1 LHYKVLFDKKF
12 TMTNTKKLSASS
24 LNLAAFTK
32 PMLLGA
38 GIALALIILF
48 LAGVD
53 EPDPAWPRFW
63 MLRPLLIVPM
73 AGAAGGAFF
82 ALLRPWHARG
92 GWITVLAYVLSLLVF
107 IIGLWLGTVLGLDGT
122 LWN

>member
-1 LHYKVLFDKKF
+1 
-12 TMTNTKKLSASS
+12 MTNTKKLSASS
-24 LNLAAFTK
+24 LNLAAFIK
-32 PMLLGA
+32 PMLFGA

-82 ALLRPWHARG
+82 ALLRPWRARG
-92 GWITVLAYVLSLLVF
+92 GWIAVLAYILSLLVF
-107 IIGLWLGTVLGLDGT
+107 IIGLWLGAVLGLDGT

>member
-1 LHYKVLFDKKF
+1 MANMK
-12 TMTNTKKLSASS
+12 NLSAGSFELSS
-24 LNLAAFTK
+24 FIK

-38 GIALALIILF
+38 AIALALIVLF

-53 EPDPAWPRFW
+53 EPDPAWPRLW

-73 AGAAGGAFF
+73 AGAAGGAFY
-82 ALLRPWHARG
+82 ALLRPWRARG
-92 GWITVLAYVLSLLVF
+92 GWIAVLAYVLSLLVF
-107 IIGLWLGTVLGLDGT
+107 IIGLWLGAVLGLDGT